1 MEHALQTI
9 ASSGSTPMKTQPLP
23 TVGSDV
29 KSVANTLAN
38 EVIAQAMSVSTTWKG
53 YALRIIALPADGRT
67 QFLTSIDNWLK
78 GIRKTTAE
86 TMGNTTRDGKPDP
99 TKEDGKLASKRVN
112 SATVEVSKLRKIAQ
126 AWNSGGS
133 TEGLVDYVR
142 RVQRAPNFSEADIPQ
157 LGYEVVVEYARTFSE
172 STAGRKADPWII
184 KLSKWMEKNPVPS
197 DDTQAAGIA
206 KLIADAL
213 GKKPD

>member
-9 ASSGSTPMKTQPLP
+9 ASSGSTPMKAQPLP

-67 QFLTSIDNWLK
+67 QFLKSIDDWLK

-86 TMGNTTRDGKPDP
+86 TMGNTNREGKPDP
-99 TKEDGKLASKRVN
+99 TKDDGQRAAKRVN

-142 RVQRAPNFSEADIPQ
+142 RVQRNPNFGEQDLPN

-184 KLSKWMEKNPVPS
+184 KLSKWMEKNPVPA
-197 DDTQAAGIA
+197 DDPKAALLA
-206 KLIADAL
+206 KLIADEVA
-213 GKKPD
+213 KSAQ